1 MATDLMSPSDVGSGF
16 GGNMNAHHNSN
27 NDLNSSYQ
35 NTPESA
41 IGLPSEAELVLLT
54 LDYLRDLRRQYPSHL
69 LLQTEGVD
77 ADYLTMACWALNRS
91 LTAPAQLLAANGND
105 AYFMQSDNDKAAA
118 NNSNKQHSNK
128 KDFDKHKH
136 KSFPS
141 LVAMEQEI
149 LSDESTQQNGNNAA
163 GEKKETADKDTTQQ
177 ELDEYDCYEY
187 DDGHAS
193 NSHRFYPLSGLAS
206 GPSLTSA
213 LQLGEIA
220 AAGLSGLGARSRLA
234 AERDIIQSPLFDQFV
249 QAVQQKG
256 FFDDPDNDIVL
267 SDTAKDKA
275 RLERQTAVYE
285 DRFRK
290 VVAKFRTKLAT
301 KADVDVS
308 GDLLAMSAADQQ
320 RKRRAY
326 RIQAGLNGTLGNDN
340 DNDDG
345 DGYTDIAGST
355 VSTNVE
361 SAAGSYFGR
370 VNRASK
376 LLFGGHHNGGGGGG
390 GGGESDKDSSIS
402 VGNPVDLDEAE
413 RLKNVGNTHMQN
425 KEYQPATDLY
435 TQALKLSPAG
445 PNSHVYF
452 SNRAA
457 ALVSMKQFHDAILD
471 SERSLALKPDYGKAH
486 ARLGL
491 AHFLLGNYRQAM
503 EAYTVSL
510 KYEPD
515 NKSSKNYLEKAAK
528 RLAELGESI
537 PGNAQT
543 SYSVVSEWDRS
554 SRHMSSED
562 RQKVVDQREAEKSK
576 VQGNSAMAS
585 RAYAQALEA
594 YSQAIKL
601 SPNGPQSHV
610 YYSNRAAS
618 LCYLERYQDA
628 EKDSLKSLELN
639 PSYGKAHA
647 RLGLSRFFSH
657 DYAGA
662 VEAYTAALQFDQD
675 NSASK
680 SYLAKAMAK
689 LDETEKDAATR
700 HMMEDPDMRNLAA
713 KALASSPT
721 TNRRLADPE
730 MQDYGKA
737 MSNHP
742 SVMAAAMRK

>member
-1 MATDLMSPSDVGSGF
+1 MMATELTSPSDVGSGF
-16 GGNMNAHHNSN
+16 GVHHHNQNHNHNHSTHD
-27 NDLNSSYQ
+27 NDNDISYQ
-35 NTPESA
+35 NTPESS
-41 IGLPSEAELVLLT
+41 IGLPTEAELVLLC
-54 LDYLRDLRRQYPSHL
+54 LDYLRDLRRQYPVDL
-69 LLQTEGVD
+69 LNQTEGVD

-91 LTAPAQLLAANGND
+91 LVQPAQLRAENGND
-105 AYFMQSDNDKAAA
+105 AYFMEHSAANSDKAK
-118 NNSNKQHSNK
+118 NSMQHNK
-128 KDFDKHKH
+128 KEYNVHKH
-136 KSFPS
+136 KSYPS

-149 LSDESTQQNGNNAA
+149 LSDEKDVKKAANKNANSGTTA
-163 GEKKETADKDTTQQ
+163 GVKKDYDPQ
-177 ELDEYDCYEY
+177 DDGYDCYEY
-187 DDGHAS
+187 DDGHPS
-193 NSHRFYPLSGLAS
+193 NSHRFYPLSGLSS
-206 GPSLTSA
+206 GGQLTSA
-213 LQLGEIA
+213 LQLGEIV

-234 AERDIIQSPLFDQFV
+234 AERDIIQSPLFSQFV
-249 QAVQQKG
+249 QAVQIKG

-267 SDTAKDKA
+267 QHPGKEKA

-301 KADVDVS
+301 KADADVS
-308 GDLLAMSAADQQ
+308 GDLLAMAAADQQ
-320 RKRRAY
+320 RKRRAW
-326 RIQAGLNGTLGNDN
+326 RIQAGLNGTL
-340 DNDDG
+340 DDED
-345 DGYTDIAGST
+345 DGYTDAGSA
-355 VSTNVE
+355 VSTQVE
-361 SAAGSYFGR
+361 SAVGSYFGR
-370 VNRASK
+370 VNRAST
-376 LLFGGHHNGGGGGG
+376 LLFGRHNGGGN
-390 GGGESDKDSSIS
+390 GGGESDKDSNIS
-402 VGNPVDLDEAE
+402 VGGNPADLEEAE

-457 ALVSMKQFHDAILD
+457 ALVSMKQFHEAILD

-537 PGNAQT
+537 HGNAQT

-562 RQKVVDQREAEKSK
+562 RQKVVDQREAEKFK

-585 RAYAQALEA
+585 RAYAEALDA
-594 YSQAIKL
+594 YSQAIQL
-601 SPNGPQSHV
+601 SPKGPQSHV

-628 EKDSLKSLELN
+628 ETDSLKSLELN

-657 DYAGA
+657 DYVGA

-689 LDETEKDAATR
+689 LDETEREAATR
-700 HMMEDPDMRNLAA
+700 RMMEDPDMRNLAA
-713 KALASSPT
+713 KALASP
-721 TNRRLADPE
+721 TNRHSADPE
-730 MQDYGKA
+730 MQDYAKKP
-737 MSNHP
+737 MSNQQT
-742 SVMAAAMRK
+742 SVMTAAVRK

>member
-1 MATDLMSPSDVGSGF
+1 MATATDPTSPSYSDVGSGY
-16 GGNMNAHHNSN
+16 GGNNTMK
-27 NDLNSSYQ
+27 YQ
-35 NTPESA
+35 NTPASA
-41 IGLPSEAELVLLT
+41 IGLPTEAELVLLT
-54 LDYLRDLRRQYPSHL
+54 LDYLRDLRRQYPVAL

-91 LTAPAQLLAANGND
+91 LTAPAQLRAATGND
-105 AYFMQSDNDKAAA
+105 AYFMEQSTNDKGGGGS
-118 NNSNKQHSNK
+118 NNHNNK
-128 KDFDKHKH
+128 KEYNVHKH

-149 LSDESTQQNGNNAA
+149 LSDERDKGAKHAA
-163 GEKKETADKDTTQQ
+163 AATKTDPKETETDD
-177 ELDEYDCYEY
+177 DDCYEY

-193 NSHRFYPLSGLAS
+193 NSHRFYPLAGLAS

-267 SDTAKDKA
+267 QDSVKDKA

-301 KADVDVS
+301 KADVEVS
-308 GDLLAMSAADQQ
+308 GDLLAMAAADQQ
-320 RKRRAY
+320 RKRRAWK
-326 RIQAGLNGTLGNDN
+326 IQAGLNGTL
-340 DNDDG
+340 DDDDDDDD
-345 DGYTDIAGST
+345 DGYTDTGGSA

-361 SAAGSYFGR
+361 SAVGSYFGR

-376 LLFGGHHNGGGGGG
+376 LLFGGGHHGGGGGG
-390 GGGESDKDSSIS
+390 GGGESDKDSNIS
-402 VGNPVDLDEAE
+402 VGNPVDLEEAE

-457 ALVSMKQFHDAILD
+457 ALVSMKQFHEAILD

-543 SYSVVSEWDRS
+543 SFSVVSEWDRS
-554 SRHMSSED
+554 SRHMSAED
-562 RQKVVDQREAEKSK
+562 RQKIVDQREAEKSK

-662 VEAYTAALQFDQD
+662 VEAYTAALRFDQD

-689 LDETEKDAATR
+689 LNETEREAATR
-700 HMMEDPDMRNLAA
+700 LMMEDPDMRNLAA
-713 KALASSPT
+713 KALASAP

-730 MQDYGKA
+730 MQEYAKKA

-742 SVMAAAMRK
+742 SAMAAAMRK

>member
-1 MATDLMSPSDVGSGF
+1 
-16 GGNMNAHHNSN
+16 
-27 NDLNSSYQ
+27 
-35 NTPESA
+35 
-41 IGLPSEAELVLLT
+41 
-54 LDYLRDLRRQYPSHL
+54 LD
-69 LLQTEGVD
+69 
-77 ADYLTMACWALNRS
+77 
-91 LTAPAQLLAANGND
+91 
-105 AYFMQSDNDKAAA
+105 
-118 NNSNKQHSNK
+118 
-128 KDFDKHKH
+128 
-136 KSFPS
+136 
-141 LVAMEQEI
+141 
-149 LSDESTQQNGNNAA
+149 
-163 GEKKETADKDTTQQ
+163 
-177 ELDEYDCYEY
+177 
-187 DDGHAS
+187 
-193 NSHRFYPLSGLAS
+193 
-206 GPSLTSA
+206 
-213 LQLGEIA
+213 
-220 AAGLSGLGARSRLA
+220 
-234 AERDIIQSPLFDQFV
+234 
-249 QAVQQKG
+249 
-256 FFDDPDNDIVL
+256 
-267 SDTAKDKA
+267 
-275 RLERQTAVYE
+275 
-285 DRFRK
+285 
-290 VVAKFRTKLAT
+290 
-301 KADVDVS
+301 
-308 GDLLAMSAADQQ
+308 
-320 RKRRAY
+320 
-326 RIQAGLNGTLGNDN
+326 
-340 DNDDG
+340 DDG
-345 DGYTDIAGST
+345 DDGGDGVTDAGGSA

-361 SAAGSYFGR
+361 SAVGSYFGR

-376 LLFGGHHNGGGGGG
+376 LLFGGHNGHGG
-390 GGGESDKDSSIS
+390 GGGESDKDSNIS
-402 VGNPVDLDEAE
+402 VGNPVDLEEAE

-457 ALVSMKQFHDAILD
+457 ALVSMKQFHEAILD

-528 RLAELGESI
+528 RLAELGENI

-543 SYSVVSEWDRS
+543 SFSVVSEWDRS

-562 RQKVVDQREAEKSK
+562 RQKVVDQREAEKFK

-601 SPNGPQSHV
+601 SPNGTQSHV

-618 LCYLERYQDA
+618 LCYLERYEDA

-657 DYAGA
+657 DYSGA
-662 VEAYTAALQFDQD
+662 VEAYTAALQYDQD

-689 LDETEKDAATR
+689 LDETEREAATR
-700 HMMEDPDMRNLAA
+700 RMMEDPDMRNLAA
-713 KALASSPT
+713 KALASP
-721 TNRRLADPE
+721 TNRRLADPHT
-730 MQDYGKA
+730 GT
-737 MSNHP
+737 HC
-742 SVMAAAMRK
+742 